1 MQNITTINNLLN
13 YTFEDLNNPKRSKA
27 FSMMR
32 SFDFTIQSMSF
43 EELLNKT
50 SILVLCHSKK
60 TLEGLMEAEK
70 NTQISALKKEW
81 IYLPYT
87 ITKVETD

>member
-1 MQNITTINNLLN
+1 MQNIAINNGLN
-13 YTFEDLNNPKRSKA
+13 YTFEDLNNPKRSKV

-43 EELLNKT
+43 EELLKT

-70 NTQISALKKEW
+70 NA
-81 IYLPYT
+81 
-87 ITKVETD
+87 